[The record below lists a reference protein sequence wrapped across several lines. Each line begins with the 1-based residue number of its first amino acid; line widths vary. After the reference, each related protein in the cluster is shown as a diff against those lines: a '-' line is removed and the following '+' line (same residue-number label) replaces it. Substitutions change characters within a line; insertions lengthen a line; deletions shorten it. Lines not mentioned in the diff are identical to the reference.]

1 MNRSDLI
8 AAIVGRTGPP
18 TATVDAVL
26 TGFASVLVEAVAAGT
41 RIHLPGLLTMETVVR
56 PARQGRNPATGQP
69 MQIAG
74 KRLPKITA
82 GATLKRAAS
91 GE

>member
-1 MNRSDLI
+1 VNRSDLI
-8 AAIVGRTGPP
+8 AAIVGRTGQP

-69 MQIAG
+69 MQIAE